1 MHDGGAAKSIAE
13 KAGDQLT
20 SDCHEYVSK
29 NGKLPV
35 GNAMISAAGGKL
47 CWNKVI
53 HAVGP
58 KYNKNSLDN
67 SLAEA
72 QLRLWADNILK
83 LIHENDID
91 SISIPA
97 ISSGIFGFPVQ
108 KCARILGN
116 SIKNE
121 IDR

>member
-1 MHDGGAAKSIAE
+1 MPEWWIAKAIAK
-13 KAGDQLT
+13 KAGDQLKA
-20 SDCHEYVSK
+20 DCHEYVSK

-58 KYNKNSLDN
+58 KYNKNLLDN
-67 SLAEA
+67 SLAED

-83 LIHENDID
+83 LIHKNDID

-97 ISSGIFGFPVQ
+97 ISTGISGFPYQ
-108 KCARILGN
+108 KWARILGN
-116 SIKNE
+116 SLKNE
-121 IDR
+121 IER

>member
-1 MHDGGAAKSIAE
+1 MLE
-13 KAGDQLT
+13 VRWFQLLV
-20 SDCHEYVSK
+20 ENFVE
-29 NGKLPV
+29 
-35 GNAMISAAGGKL
+35 I
-47 CWNKVI
+47 KVI

-58 KYNKNSLDN
+58 KYSKKLLDN

-97 ISSGIFGFPVQ
+97 ISTGIFGFPVQ
-108 KCARILGN
+108 KCARILG
-116 SIKNE
+116 STIKNE

>member
-1 MHDGGAAKSIAE
+1 MHDGGASKAIAE

-20 SDCHEYVSK
+20 ADCHEYVSK

-47 CWNKVI
+47 YWNKVI

-72 QLRLWADNILK
+72 QLRLWVDDILK

-97 ISSGIFGFPVQ
+97 ISTGISGFPVQ

-116 SIKNE
+116 TIKNK
-121 IDR
+121 IDK

>member
-1 MHDGGAAKSIAE
+1 MHDGGAAKAIAE

-20 SDCHEYVSK
+20 AECHDYISK
-29 NGKLPV
+29 NGKLQV
-35 GNAMISAAGGKL
+35 GSAMISTAGGKL

-97 ISSGIFGFPVQ
+97 ISTGIFGFPVQ